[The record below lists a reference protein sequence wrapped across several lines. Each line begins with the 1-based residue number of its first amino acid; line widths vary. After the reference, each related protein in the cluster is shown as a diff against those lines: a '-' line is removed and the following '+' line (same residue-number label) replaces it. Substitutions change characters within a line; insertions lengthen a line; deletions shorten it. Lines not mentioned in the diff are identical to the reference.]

1 MANLVTRNHGGH
13 NSSLKQILPVLY
25 EMLTLQLI
33 IESDLLHQ
41 QQDRCFKTKDLT
53 PSSCNSSFNIKRKG
67 TFFIVSCDGVFRK
80 YLKLKPVLFYVSW
93 KAVIMKN
100 CN

>member
-1 MANLVTRNHGGH
+1 MLT
-13 NSSLKQILPVLY
+13 VLY

-53 PSSCNSSFNIKRKG
+53 PSSCNSSCNIKRKG
-67 TFFIVSCDGVFRK
+67 TVLIVSYDGVFRK
-80 YLKLKPVLFYVSW
+80 HS
-93 KAVIMKN
+93 N
-100 CN
+100 